1 MNRIKINITEREF
14 EELKNQKKVF
24 PLFAEINGDEI
35 TPIGIFYSL
44 DGKNKFLLESA
55 EQGRNGR
62 YSFIGADPY
71 LKISCHDDEIDIYPA
86 SKKINVRI
94 LDYAKD
100 IFRMNYDSLNL
111 KVPFTGGAVGYVGY
125 DVIKQYEKIS
135 GTNPD
140 ELKIPDSYLMFYK
153 NFITYDHL
161 THKIFLVKNVFE
173 KDSYDESLEEF
184 ERIEEKIKK
193 VQIHD
198 LPGIRKKEFKS
209 NFTEEEF
216 CEIVEKAKSYIKAGD
231 IFQVVLSQRLST
243 ENHSDPFEVYRR
255 LRSINPSPYLFF
267 IDFEDFQIAGS
278 SPESLVSVFNG
289 RVMTNPIAG
298 TRPRGKD
305 ENEDKNLSVELLR
318 DEKERAEH
326 LMLVDLGRNDIGKIS
341 EFGSV
346 KVERFM
352 EIEMYSHVMHIVSTI
367 SGKLK
372 SSFTPFDALISC
384 LPAGTVSGAPKIR
397 AMEIIEE
404 LENVKRSFYAG
415 SVGYFSFNGNMDMC
429 IAIRTVL
436 FKDQKAYI
444 QGGAGIVYDSDPH
457 REYHETLNKLKAL
470 QEAI

>member
-1 MNRIKINITEREF
+1 MKIKVNLTREKF
-14 EELKNQKKVF
+14 EDLKDQNKVF
-24 PLFAEINGDEI
+24 PFFAEINGDEI

-44 DGKNKFLLESA
+44 KGKHKFLLESA

-71 LKISCHDDEIDIYPA
+71 LKIGGRGNEIEIYN
-86 SKKINVRI
+86 SKKENGRI
-94 LDYAKD
+94 LDYAKNL
-100 IFRMNYDSLNL
+100 FKMNYDNLDL

-125 DVIKQYEKIS
+125 DVIRQYEKIPE
-135 GTNPD
+135 TNPD

-153 NFITYDHL
+153 NFITFDHL
-161 THKIFLVKNVFE
+161 THKIFIVKNIFE
-173 KDSYDESLEEF
+173 KDSYNESLEEF
-184 ERIEEKIKK
+184 EKIAEDIKK
-193 VQIHD
+193 VEIHD
-198 LPGIRKKEFKS
+198 LPPTQKKEFKS

-216 CEIVEKAKSYIKAGD
+216 CKIVEKAKSYIRSGD
-231 IFQVVLSQRLST
+231 IFQVVLSQRLSV
-243 ENHSDPFEVYRR
+243 ENSSEPFEVYRR

-267 IDFEDFQIAGS
+267 IDFGDFQMAGS

-289 RVMTNPIAG
+289 RIMTNPIAG
-298 TRPRGKD
+298 TRPRGRN
-305 ENEDKNLSVELLR
+305 ENEDKSLALELIK

-346 KVERFM
+346 KVEKFM
-352 EIEMYSHVMHIVSTI
+352 EIEMYSHVMHIVSTV

-404 LENVKRSFYAG
+404 LENIRRSFYAG
-415 SVGYFSFNGNMDMC
+415 SVGYFSFSGNMDMC
-429 IAIRTVL
+429 IAIRTIL

-457 REYHETLNKLKAL
+457 REYYETLNKLKAL

>member
-1 MNRIKINITEREF
+1 MKINLTRKEF
-14 EELKNQKKVF
+14 ESLKGQNKVF
-24 PLFAEINGDEI
+24 PFFAEINGDEI

-44 DGKNKFLLESA
+44 GGENKFLLESA
-55 EQGRNGR
+55 ERGRNGR
-62 YSFIGADPY
+62 YSFIGANPY
-71 LKISCHDDEIDIYPA
+71 LKIYSRGYEVEIFN
-86 SKKINVRI
+86 SNLKKEKGRI
-94 LDYAKD
+94 LDYTKNLFN
-100 IFRMNYDSLNL
+100 INYDQLNL
-111 KVPFTGGAVGYVGY
+111 KIPFTGGAVGYVGY
-125 DVIKQYEKIS
+125 DVMRQYEKIPE
-135 GTNPD
+135 TNPD

-161 THKIFLVKNVFE
+161 THKILIVKNIFE
-173 KDSYDESLEEF
+173 KDSYEDSLKEF
-184 ERIEEKIKK
+184 EKIEEDIRK
-193 VQIHD
+193 VEMHD
-198 LPGIRKKEFKS
+198 LPVTQRKEFKS
-209 NFTEEEF
+209 NFTEDEF
-216 CEIVEKAKSYIKAGD
+216 CRIVERAKSYIKAGD
-231 IFQVVLSQRLST
+231 IFQVVLSQRLSS
-243 ENHSDPFEVYRR
+243 ESHSDPFEVYRR

-267 IDFEDFQIAGS
+267 IDFGDFQMTGS
-278 SPESLVSVFNG
+278 SPESLVNVFDG

-298 TRPRGKD
+298 TRPRGR
-305 ENEDKNLSVELLR
+305 NEDEDKKLALELMK

-326 LMLVDLGRNDIGKIS
+326 LMLVDLGRNDIGRIS
-341 EFGSV
+341 EFGTV

-352 EIEMYSHVMHIVSTI
+352 EIEMYSHVMHIVSTV

-372 SSFTPFDALISC
+372 SSFTPFDALVSC

-429 IAIRTVL
+429 IAIRTIL

-457 REYHETLNKLKAL
+457 REYHEALNKLKAL